1 MTLGGKRFAQEPLKP
16 VSRNSMFG
24 SPGKVDMSGVIPGL
38 GQMAFG
44 LPACHGG
51 EAGDNWKTHTSRVV
65 GMYMHMSVAKPEW
78 PQ

>member
-1 MTLGGKRFAQEPLKP
+1 
-16 VSRNSMFG
+16 
-24 SPGKVDMSGVIPGL
+24 MSGVIPGL